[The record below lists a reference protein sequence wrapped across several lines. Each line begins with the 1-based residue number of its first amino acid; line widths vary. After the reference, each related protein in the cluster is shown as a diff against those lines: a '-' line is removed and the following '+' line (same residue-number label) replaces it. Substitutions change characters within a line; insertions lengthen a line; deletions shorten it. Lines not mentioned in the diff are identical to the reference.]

1 MPTKFEK
8 DAIELTKVLF
18 EDRGV
23 LHAQALFRSAGKYST
38 FIIETVPAPDQI
50 EYTRLLIG
58 ERRADAYAVSYL
70 VAKVGSDVLAEDGVT
85 THDFVIP
92 SDGIVASGEDHDRAP
107 EKKVFVFSATKDGRT
122 SAYSMDV
129 VGPKELGPAVDVS
142 GEVESPFADLYRRD
156 PKRQAYGS
164 QTH

>member
-1 MPTKFEK
+1 MPTKFEQH
-8 DAIELTKVLF
+8 AIELTKALF

-23 LHAQALFRSAGKYST
+23 LHAQALFRAAGQYST
-38 FIIETVPAPDQI
+38 FIIETVPDADQV
-50 EYTRLLIG
+50 EWTRRLIA

-70 VAKVGSDVLAEDGVT
+70 VAKQGSSALAEDGVT
-85 THDFVIP
+85 IHDFVVP
-92 SDGIVASGEDHDRAP
+92 SDGIVATGEDHDREP
-107 EKKVFVFSATKDGRT
+107 DQKVFVFSAARDGRT

-129 VGPKELGPAVDVS
+129 VGTKKLGPAIDVS

-164 QTH
+164 RTQ